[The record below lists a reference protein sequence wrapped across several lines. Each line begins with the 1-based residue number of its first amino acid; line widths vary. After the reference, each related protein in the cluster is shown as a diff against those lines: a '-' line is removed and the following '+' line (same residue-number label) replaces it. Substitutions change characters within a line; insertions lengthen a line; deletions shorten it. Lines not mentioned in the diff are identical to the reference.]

1 MDGCHFGNIK
11 KMTQKK
17 KKKKKKNI
25 VAYTAATDVWR

>member
-11 KMTQKK
+11 KITKKK